1 MPTSAALKRTLT
13 SREICP
19 APAWSRGRA
28 PRSMVRVECVI
39 TTNHISLDISRRLRF
54 KQPAITTEGN
64 LRVDFLAV
72 TALLAN

>member
-1 MPTSAALKRTLT
+1 
-13 SREICP
+13 
-19 APAWSRGRA
+19 
-28 PRSMVRVECVI
+28 MVRVECVI

-64 LRVDFLAV
+64 LRVDFLAI